1 MIKASQF
8 ILMFWLC
15 LFTQLTMA
23 NTKATVFWF
32 DELDAGVDPVQVRYL
47 VTTKY
52 LRIDNGGL
60 QDDFI
65 LFDAEMKIIYSVNH
79 ADKTILVIKNNN
91 WLKPKYDFS
100 IDVKQA
106 PLEGAPIISG
116 KQVQGYKVIV
126 DGEVCTNIQFIP
138 GMYKNEMNILKKY
151 QMTLSSQQIRN
162 LGNTPEHMKT
172 PCFMLDVAYNEGG
185 YYDLGMPVHE
195 WHNRGYAR
203 YLKEYKSQN
212 IPESFF
218 QLPKDYKKYSVG
230 VSQ

>member
-8 ILMFWLC
+8 ILVFWLC

-32 DELDAGVDPVQVRYL
+32 DELEAGIDPVQVRYL

-60 QDDFI
+60 QDNFI
-65 LFDAEMKIIYSVNH
+65 LFDAINKIIYSVNH
-79 ADKTILVIKNNN
+79 ADKTILVIKNSN

-106 PLEGAPIISG
+106 ALEGAPIISG

-138 GMYKNEMNILKKY
+138 GMYQNEMNILKKY

-162 LGNTPEHMKT
+162 LGNTPEHIKT
-172 PCFMLDVAYNEGG
+172 PCFMLDVAYNEGS
-185 YYDLGMPVHE
+185 YYDLGMPVQE
-195 WHNRGYAR
+195 WHNRGYAK

>member
-1 MIKASQF
+1 MIKSSKF
-8 ILMFWLC
+8 ILIVYLC
-15 LFTQLTMA
+15 LFHQLVQA

-32 DELDAGVDPVQVRYL
+32 DELDAGIDPVQVRYL
-47 VTTKY
+47 VTSKY
-52 LRIDNGGL
+52 LRVDNGNL

-65 LFDAEMKIIYSVNH
+65 LFDAVKKIIYSVNH
-79 ADKTILVIKNNN
+79 GDKTILVIKNSQ
-91 WLKPKYDFS
+91 WVKPKFDFS
-100 IDVKQA
+100 VDIKQI

-138 GMYKNEMNILKKY
+138 GLYRNEMSVFKKY
-151 QMTLSSQQIRN
+151 QKTLSSQQIRN
-162 LGNTPEHMKT
+162 LANTPEHMKT
-172 PCFMLDVAYNEGG
+172 PCFKLDLVYNEGS
-185 YYDLGMPVHE
+185 YYDLGMPVQE
-195 WHNRGYAR
+195 WHNRGYAK

-218 QLPKDYKKYSVG
+218 KLPKDYKKYSVG